1 MKRFEGKNYGYYVI
15 IPNMIGEDKKK
26 DAKRTFYLRI
36 FSSDP
41 VEVSEMPETIET
53 VEEGNWT
60 PECAGGKRI
69 IEGKSNNFWCYNP

>member
-41 VEVSEMPETIET
+41 VNKIKKK
-53 VEEGNWT
+53 N
-60 PECAGGKRI
+60 RLF
-69 IEGKSNNFWCYNP
+69 KSKNTFFCLRLKSQKCLKQ

>member
-1 MKRFEGKNYGYYVI
+1 LKRFEGKNYGYYVI

-41 VEVSEMPETIET
+41 VEVAEMPETVET
-53 VEEGNWT
+53 VEEG
-60 PECAGGKRI
+60 
-69 IEGKSNNFWCYNP
+69 